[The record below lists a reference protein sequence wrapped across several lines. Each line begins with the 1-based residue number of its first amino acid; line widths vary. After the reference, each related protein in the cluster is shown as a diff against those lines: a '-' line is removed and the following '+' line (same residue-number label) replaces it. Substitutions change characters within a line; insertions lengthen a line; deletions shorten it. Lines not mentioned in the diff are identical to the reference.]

1 MPIRNWSAS
10 TPQEGLPS
18 AVSSHNGSRDVG
30 PSSAVPPSVDKNG
43 NKNCTNQR
51 SGAENSAEASSSRG
65 LFGGMEIVRTRHRKS
80 AGTTAGSRTPRDES
94 LPSAQQVKEYN
105 PLMESSAGASPF
117 FMRFELSPAA
127 VRDEV
132 EAPQVTQMRQR
143 LERFFEEYVPSKLS
157 QVERTI
163 KKFMGR
169 EEELFTRLVA
179 IYGPEPRELKA
190 SSLPKGE
197 NRIPSGTASEA
208 ESAFDFI
215 SSAAKNQSHEKRK
228 GAAAEA
234 PSLAGG
240 LPFMH
245 GETEE
250 VPSRQMSR
258 EADHTPLDSVSKP
271 KNALG
276 PAASRRIGRPSSSF
290 DFLSTPAFA
299 AAQMAPLHATEEKE
313 EEVAQSAEY
322 RETEAAERPPVYRN
336 VLELDESKKGNK
348 KGKDTTEN
356 TGKVPCNMKHRRSGE
371 KSSCCAKTE
380 ETDDV
385 SESETIWDRQRRE
398 IRELQDEVLLARANL
413 SHVLDEIRTSIEQRR
428 DCMTTISKLENRIEE
443 CVAQEAFE
451 EADHLSGDLEQL
463 RIHVKELDKAP
474 VRLLTSLGQQ
484 RDATVGMVRSLAK
497 LLQKHRQ
504 ELIDSKD
511 EEDRRVRKFIEEV
524 TFSLETRKGRV
535 STAMERAERVKKSAM
550 REQKSLLERKTSLR
564 EKTLKQNEGLRE
576 LQGQLLNEK
585 MGIDAEIA
593 TLEAKLAKLRQ
604 ASAEKEAELQD
615 VTSNL
620 RRMEAKQES
629 MENDIDSLIKEE
641 EDRMHRAAADLEQ
654 LQQESDVLHAET
666 IEFDTKRELLLS
678 ELQDG
683 VTRIDSYEQRR
694 TLLET
699 ETLSNLQLYTN
710 SVVELL
716 RLRNAGRG
724 VLFTSPS
731 LISSEADACAGVA
744 EEEESPVLHIN
755 RLEKQLSAINAD
767 DETCEALVV
776 SLGVQLTEMR
786 NKIPL
791 LELAKKNAAQAMRFK
806 EAQLKADE
814 IRRLTAS
821 IAETAA
827 AAEDAQERIRANALK
842 RSSLQQQMVDERSKA
857 AERVREFLT
866 RYHDTLEAAVTATS
880 ASASPNVLQLPE
892 EDQGHDEL
900 AEAMQLLIATLQ
912 QECSDVLV
920 PEGEEEMAM
929 ANEPL
934 EDMPEEIKTEKMDED
949 LDVQE
954 VQDASEGTREQ

>member
-1 MPIRNWSAS
+1 MPGRKWSANA
-10 TPQEGLPS
+10 PQEVLPS
-18 AVSSHNGSRDVG
+18 AVSIHNGSCDVG
-30 PSSAVPPSVDKNG
+30 PASSVSPSVDKNG
-43 NKNCTNQR
+43 NNDSTNRR
-51 SGAENSAEASSSRG
+51 SGADNSAAAPSLKG
-65 LFGGMEIVRTRHRKS
+65 FFGGMEIVRTRNRKS

-94 LPSAQQVKEYN
+94 LASVQQVKEYT
-105 PLMESSAGASPF
+105 PLTEPSAEASPF
-117 FMRFELSPAA
+117 FMRFEFSPAT
-127 VRDEV
+127 VQDEV

-143 LERFFEEYVPSKLS
+143 LERFFEQYMPSKLS

-163 KKFMGR
+163 KNFMGR

-179 IYGPEPRELKA
+179 IYGPEPRQLKV

-197 NRIPSGTASEA
+197 KRIASDTVSEA

-215 SSAAKNQSHEKRK
+215 SSTAKKQSHDKRK

-234 PSLAGG
+234 PSLPSGP
-240 LPFMH
+240 PFIH
-245 GETEE
+245 GEAEE
-250 VPSRQMSR
+250 VPSRQMSK
-258 EADHTPLDSVSKP
+258 ESDHTPLDSAGKL

-276 PAASRRIGRPSSSF
+276 PAVSRKIGRTSSNF
-290 DFLSTPAFA
+290 DFLSPPAVA
-299 AAQMAPLHATEEKE
+299 AVQMVPHYATEEKE
-313 EEVAQSAEY
+313 VEGAQSAAY
-322 RETEAAERPPVYRN
+322 RETETAERPPIYKN
-336 VLELDESKKGNK
+336 ALELDENEIGNN
-348 KGKDTTEN
+348 KGKGTTVK
-356 TGKVPCNMKHRRSGE
+356 TSKSPSNMEHRRSGE
-371 KSSCCAKTE
+371 KSSRCTKTDE
-380 ETDDV
+380 SDGV
-385 SESETIWDRQRRE
+385 GESETIWDRQRRE
-398 IRELQDEVLLARANL
+398 VRELQDDVLLARAKL
-413 SHVLDEIRTSIEQRR
+413 SHVLDEIRKSIEQRH
-428 DCMTTISKLENRIEE
+428 DCMTTISKLEDRIEE

-451 EADHLSGDLEQL
+451 EADHLSGDLERL
-463 RIHVKELDKAP
+463 RVKVTELDKAP
-474 VRLLTSLGQQ
+474 VRLLTSLSQQ
-484 RDATVGMVRSLAK
+484 RDATVGMVRSLAQ
-497 LLQKHRQ
+497 LLQRHRQ

-511 EEDRRVRKFIEEV
+511 EEDRRVRKFIEDV

-550 REQKSLLERKTSLR
+550 REQKSLSERKTSLR
-564 EKTLKQNEGLRE
+564 EKMLKQNEGLRE
-576 LQGQLLNEK
+576 MQEQLLNEK
-585 MGIDAEIA
+585 MGIDTEIA
-593 TLEAKLAKLRQ
+593 TLEGKLAKLRQ
-604 ASAEKEAELQD
+604 SSAEKEAELQD

-641 EDRMHRAAADLEQ
+641 EDRMHGAAADLEQ
-654 LQQESDVLHAET
+654 LQQESNVLQAET
-666 IEFDTKRELLLS
+666 TEFDTKRELLLS

-710 SVVELL
+710 CVVELL

-731 LISSEADACAGVA
+731 LISSEADAYAGVA
-744 EEEESPVLHIN
+744 EEEESPVSQIN
-755 RLEKQLSAINAD
+755 RLEKQLSEINAD

-786 NKIPL
+786 NNIPL

-827 AAEDAQERIRANALK
+827 AADDAQERIRANAVK
-842 RSSLQQQMVDERSKA
+842 RSSLQQQMVDERAKA

-866 RYHDTLEAAVTATS
+866 RYHDTLEAAVTNTS
-880 ASASPNVLQLPE
+880 ANAAPNLLQLPE
-892 EDQGHDEL
+892 EDQGHNEL
-900 AEAMQLLIATLQ
+900 AEAVQRLMATLQ
-912 QECSDVLV
+912 QECSDVSV
-920 PEGEEEMAM
+920 PGGEEEVAIT
-929 ANEPL
+929 NESL
-934 EDMPEEIKTEKMDED
+934 NDMPEEIKKETMEEN

-954 VQDASEGTREQ
+954 VQDASEGTGE